1 MHYFIQTF
9 SFQCTGCPLHY
20 FPKSYV
26 LHILPSNW
34 QLATFMLLQVDIAKI
49 LSMLQYYMLEINF
62 HSWMSRNFIL
72 TQVSEFCSNFQF
84 RLQISYAK
92 SYPVQ
97 NIILYL
103 RLISFLNCNCL
114 ELWKNLLFI
123 SFISWVIFCKY
134 FCTCH

>member
-1 MHYFIQTF
+1 MHKLLHYFIQTF

-20 FPKSYV
+20 FSISYV

-49 LSMLQYYMLEINF
+49 FSMFQYYISGDKFSFMNVPQFYSYSGL
-62 HSWMSRNFIL
+62 RIL
-72 TQVSEFCSNFQF
+72 QQF
-84 RLQISYAK
+84 WLQISYAK

-97 NIILYL
+97 NIPLYL
-103 RLISFLNCNCL
+103 RLICFLNCCCL

-123 SFISWVIFCKY
+123 SFISWVIFCK
-134 FCTCH
+134 

>member
-1 MHYFIQTF
+1 MHKLLHYFIQTF

-49 LSMLQYYMLEINF
+49 FSMFSITFQEINF
-62 HSWMSRNFIL
+62 HSWMFRNLIL
-72 TQVSEFCSNFQF
+72 TQVSEFCSNF

-97 NIILYL
+97 NIPLYL
-103 RLISFLNCNCL
+103 RLICFLNYNCL

-123 SFISWVIFCKY
+123 SFISWVIFCK
-134 FCTCH
+134 